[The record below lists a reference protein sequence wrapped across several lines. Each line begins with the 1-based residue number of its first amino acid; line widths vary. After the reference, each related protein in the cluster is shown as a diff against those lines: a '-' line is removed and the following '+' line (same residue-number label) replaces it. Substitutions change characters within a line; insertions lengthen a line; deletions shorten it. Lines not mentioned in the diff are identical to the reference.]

1 MQNDIHIL
9 VIRFKNEIS
18 LLEIPFFR
26 GAFLHALHGEAN
38 VLFHNHVDES
48 SFRYSYPLIQYKRI
62 QGKAAIVCLKE
73 GTEAI
78 GQFFSEG
85 TFTFNIGNRYVKMEL
100 GSVLP
105 RKCLVQTW
113 NSMFKYR
120 IRRWLPLNSENY
132 QRYKAME
139 GISEKISFLESILI
153 ANLLSFSKGIG
164 VYVEKE
170 IQCKLTSLHDPFLVK
185 NKGIKLMAF
194 DIEFVTNMSLP
205 DYIGIGKNAS
215 IGYGVVTHVRNETI
229 MINK

>member
-1 MQNDIHIL
+1 MKFL
-9 VIRFKNEIS
+9 CWKYRFSEVQ
-18 LLEIPFFR
+18 FFMLCTVKR
-26 GAFLHALHGEAN
+26 MYYFIIMLTKQQVNIETIKQLDFL
-38 VLFHNHVDES
+38 
-48 SFRYSYPLIQYKRI
+48 YKRI

-85 TFTFNIGNRYVKMEL
+85 TFTFNLGNRYVKMEL
-100 GSVLP
+100 GSVLS

-120 IRRWLPLNSENY
+120 IRRWIPLNSENY

-170 IQCKLTSLHDPFLVK
+170 IQCKLTSLYDPFLVK

>member
-1 MQNDIHIL
+1 M
-9 VIRFKNEIS
+9 
-18 LLEIPFFR
+18 
-26 GAFLHALHGEAN
+26 
-38 VLFHNHVDES
+38 
-48 SFRYSYPLIQYKRI
+48 IQYKRI

-100 GSVLP
+100 GSVLS

-120 IRRWLPLNSENY
+120 ICRWIPLNSENY

>member
-1 MQNDIHIL
+1 M
-9 VIRFKNEIS
+9 
-18 LLEIPFFR
+18 
-26 GAFLHALHGEAN
+26 
-38 VLFHNHVDES
+38 
-48 SFRYSYPLIQYKRI
+48 
-62 QGKAAIVCLKE
+62 KE

-100 GSVLP
+100 GSVLS

>member
-1 MQNDIHIL
+1 
-9 VIRFKNEIS
+9 
-18 LLEIPFFR
+18 
-26 GAFLHALHGEAN
+26 
-38 VLFHNHVDES
+38 
-48 SFRYSYPLIQYKRI
+48 
-62 QGKAAIVCLKE
+62 
-73 GTEAI
+73 
-78 GQFFSEG
+78 
-85 TFTFNIGNRYVKMEL
+85 
-100 GSVLP
+100 
-105 RKCLVQTW
+105 
-113 NSMFKYR
+113 
-120 IRRWLPLNSENY
+120 
-132 QRYKAME
+132 ME

-205 DYIGIGKNAS
+205 DYTGIGKNAS

>member
-26 GAFLHALHGEAN
+26 GAILHALHGEAN

-85 TFTFNIGNRYVKMEL
+85 TFTFNLGNRYVKMEL
-100 GSVLP
+100 GSVLS

-120 IRRWLPLNSENY
+120 IRRWIPLNSENY

-153 ANLLSFSKGIG
+153 A
-164 VYVEKE
+164 
-170 IQCKLTSLHDPFLVK
+170 
-185 NKGIKLMAF
+185 
-194 DIEFVTNMSLP
+194 
-205 DYIGIGKNAS
+205 
-215 IGYGVVTHVRNETI
+215 
-229 MINK
+229 